1 LRCVKATYQPG
12 PKQSFVRLNTMD
24 ITFSTNYGDDRW
36 RDLAR
41 WR

>member
-1 LRCVKATYQPG
+1 
-12 PKQSFVRLNTMD
+12 MD